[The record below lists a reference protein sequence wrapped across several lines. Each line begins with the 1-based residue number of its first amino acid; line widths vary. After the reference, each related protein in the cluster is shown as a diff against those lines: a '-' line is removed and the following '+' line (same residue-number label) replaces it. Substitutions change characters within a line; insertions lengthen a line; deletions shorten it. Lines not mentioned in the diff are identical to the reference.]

1 MTRDDVI
8 RMARE
13 AKFPVNHPDWADA
26 AVRFA
31 ALVAADSRAAR
42 IAAQTENEALK
53 AERAASGVAERRA
66 VREATAHLTAQRDEL
81 LAALKAICDE
91 QDERQGYASCE
102 AYDKARAAIAK
113 VEP

>member
-1 MTRDDVI
+1 MNRDDVI

-31 ALVAADSRAAR
+31 ALVTADARAAR

-53 AERAASGVAERRA
+53 ERMNRADAERCAAVLAER
-66 VREATAHLTAQRDEL
+66 EACAKVCQNEWSTIDEL
-81 LAALKAICDE
+81 AVGKVFA
-91 QDERQGYASCE
+91 
-102 AYDKARAAIAK
+102 AAIRARGAA
-113 VEP
+113 